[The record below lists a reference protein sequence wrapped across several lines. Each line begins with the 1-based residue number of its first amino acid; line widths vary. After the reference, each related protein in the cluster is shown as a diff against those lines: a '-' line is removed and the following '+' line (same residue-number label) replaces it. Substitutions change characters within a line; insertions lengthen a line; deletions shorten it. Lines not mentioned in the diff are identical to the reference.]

1 MAKYSNGNDLI
12 KGMVIL
18 GDFIILNFIIAIF
31 LTQFQDWVPP
41 FFQRFRGP
49 RLVFLTANLAM
60 VISQYFFQ
68 TILHYRR
75 VAFEDIF
82 YRVFKLSF
90 AQAFLMFLF
99 LRVINNMGGLFKFMF
114 VFGAVEV
121 ILLFLSR
128 IVERYF
134 IGHYRQLGRNTRR
147 VVFIGDD
154 PAVLEL
160 YKEMKADS
168 STGYIIL
175 GYYADHEIA
184 ECPDSFT
191 KLGDI
196 NDVKRIVERETSEG
210 DTQLDSA
217 EEVFCCLSHSLSD
230 IIVGVMRFCDK
241 HIIHFFYVPRKFGNY
256 TLNLK
261 PTQYGDMA
269 IFTNHNEPLTNLSN
283 RFIKRSFDVF
293 FSSIMCLMLLIIL
306 PFVALII
313 KIQSPGPIFFKQA
326 RTGLNGKTFMCYKFR
341 SMHINDE
348 ADLAQATLDDP
359 RKYPFGN
366 IMRKTNLDEF
376 PQFFNVL
383 RGDMSIV
390 GPRPHMLLHTETYS
404 KLIGKYMVR
413 HFCKPGIT
421 GWAQVSGFRGETKE
435 LWMMEER
442 INRDI
447 WYIENWSFLLD
458 LKIIA
463 MTAWTVVHPDKKAY

>member
-12 KGMVIL
+12 KGLVIL
-18 GDFIILNFIIAIF
+18 GDFIILNLVIAIF
-31 LTQFQDWVPP
+31 LTQFQELVPP
-41 FFQRFRGP
+41 FFLRIKGP
-49 RLVFLTANLAM
+49 RIVFLTANLAM

-75 VAFEDIF
+75 VNFESIF
-82 YRVFKLSF
+82 YRVLKLSF
-90 AQAFLMFLF
+90 TQAFLMFLF
-99 LRVINNMGGLFKFMF
+99 LRVISNMGGLFKFMF
-114 VFGAVEV
+114 IFGAAEV
-121 ILLFLSR
+121 VLLFISR
-128 IVERYF
+128 I
-134 IGHYRQLGRNTRR
+134 I
-147 VVFIGDD
+147 FIGDD
-154 PAVLEL
+154 PAVFEL
-160 YKEMKADS
+160 YKEMRADS

-175 GYYADHEIA
+175 GYYADNDIA
-184 ECPDSFT
+184 DCPKNFT
-191 KLGDI
+191 RLGNI
-196 NDVKRIVERETSEG
+196 NDVSQIIKADTSDGE
-210 DTQLDSA
+210 TQLDKA

-230 IIVGVMRFCDK
+230 TIVGIMRFCDK
-241 HIIHFFYVPRKFGNY
+241 HIIHFYYVPRKFGNY
-256 TLNLK
+256 SLNLK

-269 IFTNHNEPLTNLSN
+269 IFTNHHEPLTNLTN
-283 RFIKRSFDVF
+283 RFIKRTFDII
-293 FSSIMCLMLLIIL
+293 FSSIMCLLLLLIL
-306 PFVALII
+306 PIVTLII

-326 RTGLNGKTFMCYKFR
+326 RTGLNGRTFVCYKFR

-383 RGDMSIV
+383 KGDMSIV

-404 KLIGKYMVR
+404 KLIEKYMVR

-435 LWMMEER
+435 LWQMEER
-442 INRDI
+442 INCDI

-458 LKIIA
+458 MKIIA
-463 MTAWTVVHPDKKAY
+463 MTAWSVIHPDKNAY